1 MSAETVAR
9 RYASALAD
17 VVLKSGETNV
27 VQTELKTW
35 QEMMNANGDLQT
47 AFRNPAIQHQNK
59 EKVLESLLEKTK
71 PSTTTANFL
80 RVLLRNSR
88 LTELGEINER
98 FSSVLAERS
107 GIISA
112 QITSARPLGETEKA
126 ELKTNLEKLTGKTV
140 NLTFDINEELIG
152 GVVTKIGSTVYDG
165 SIKTQLQQLKEQLIS
180 GE

>member
-9 RYASALAD
+9 RYAAALAD
-17 VVLKSGETNV
+17 VVLKSGETNI

-59 EKVLESLLEKTK
+59 EKVLESLLEKKK

-98 FSSVLAERS
+98 FSSALAERS

-126 ELKTNLEKLTGKTV
+126 ELKTKSGK
-140 NLTFDINEELIG
+140 IEPA
-152 GVVTKIGSTVYDG
+152 K
-165 SIKTQLQQLKEQLIS
+165 Q
-180 GE
+180 

>member
-9 RYASALAD
+9 RYAAALAD
-17 VVLKSGETNV
+17 VVLKSGETNT
-27 VQTELKTW
+27 VQAELKTW
-35 QEMMNANGDLQT
+35 EEMMNANGDLQT

-59 EKVLESLLEKTK
+59 EKVLESLLAKTK
-71 PSTTTANFL
+71 PSVTTANFL

-88 LTELGEINER
+88 LTELGKINER
-98 FSSVLAERS
+98 FSLVLAERS
-107 GIISA
+107 GIASA
-112 QITSARPLGETEKA
+112 QITSARPLGEPEKA
-126 ELKTNLEKLTGKTV
+126 ELKTNLEKLTGKKV
-140 NLTFDINEELIG
+140 DLTFDINQELIG